1 MFHALN
7 LDWSSISQMV
17 IYRFQCY
24 SLKSSHPR
32 LLPLSP
38 KVWSLHLCLLCC
50 PACRI
55 VSTVFLNFIYI
66 RCCCLVIKSCPTLLY
81 PWTVAHQASLS
92 MGFPGQEYLRGLPCP
107 PPGDLPVPGIQTH
120 ICIAGGFF
128 TTEPPRKPI
137 CFAKPH

>member
-1 MFHALN
+1 
-7 LDWSSISQMV
+7 MV
-17 IYRFQCY
+17 Q
-24 SLKSSHPR
+24 SLKTGGWGNIVNGGTECVSEMS
-32 LLPLSP
+32 LPS
-38 KVWSLHLCLLCC
+38 
-50 PACRI
+50 A
-55 VSTVFLNFIYI
+55 
-66 RCCCLVIKSCPTLLY
+66 TL
-81 PWTVAHQASLS
+81 WTVAHQASLS